1 MRRVRAGE
9 IVAGVAGLALLVVLF
24 LEWYTVAGR
33 GEGLSAWDAFTV
45 VDVLLALVALLGI
58 AVLVSQVAG
67 RGPAVPVALE
77 VLTTTLALAATLLV
91 LYRILNQPGSNDVVD
106 AAVGAW
112 LGAAC
117 CLALFLGAW
126 LALRDERARP
136 SDPPPPEPERRPTP
150 ARS

>member
-1 MRRVRAGE
+1 MKRLRPGE

-24 LEWYTVAGR
+24 LDWYTVAGR
-33 GEGLSAWDAFTV
+33 GGGLSAWDAFTV

-67 RGPAVPVALE
+67 RGPSLPVALE
-77 VLTTTLALAATLLV
+77 VITTTLALAATLLV
-91 LYRILNQPGSNDVVD
+91 LYRILNQPGSNDVVGV
-106 AAVGAW
+106 AVGAW

-117 CLALFLGAW
+117 CFALFIGAW
-126 LALRDERARP
+126 LALSDERARP
-136 SDPPPPEPERRPTP
+136 ADPLPPEPERRPTP